1 MGKIQRFFEL
11 WAKIFSLVFLLTA
24 TGLVSFNVVARYVF
38 NYGVPWCEEAIRYS
52 VIFAT
57 FFGLSL
63 AVSKNESIKIDL
75 LLQTLKGKSLFLVNT
90 IGTFL
95 EFGTLLALFVFS
107 VKLAK
112 ETHDTGQITPSTD
125 YPMYIPYIV
134 VALGTLFC
142 LVRSFEAMCEAIR
155 KR

>member
-1 MGKIQRFFEL
+1 MGKIEHFFEL
-11 WAKIFSLVFLLTA
+11 WAKILSLVFLLTA
-24 TGLVSFNVVARYVF
+24 TGLVSFNVVARYAF

-75 LLQTLKGKSLFLVNT
+75 LLQILQGKSLFCVNI

-107 VKLAK
+107 VKLVK
-112 ETHDTGQITPSTD
+112 ETYVTGQITPSTD
-125 YPMYIPYIV
+125 FPMYIPYIV
-134 VALGTLFC
+134 VALGSLFC
-142 LVRSFEAMCEAIR
+142 LVRSLEAMREAIK